1 MQRYKYSNNHLTFL
15 QLFAEN
21 ISLIGVFCHFT
32 TIFRFYTLYIWAFS
46 EWVNFYNRYVYV
58 ALKRYKQDRFPW
70 IVSTIFYTFAK
81 YLMR

>member
-21 ISLIGVFCHFT
+21 VSLIGVFCHFT
-32 TIFRFYTLYIWAFS
+32 AIFRFYTLYIKAFS

-58 ALKRYKQDRFPW
+58 ALKRYKQDRVAW
-70 IVSTIFYTFAK
+70 IVSSIFYTFAK
-81 YLMR
+81 YLMQ

>member
-21 ISLIGVFCHFT
+21 VSLIGVSCQFT
-32 TIFRFYTLYIWAFS
+32 AIFRFYTLYIGTFS
-46 EWVNFYNRYVYV
+46 EWVNFYNRYVCI
-58 ALKRYKQDRFPW
+58 ALKRYKQDRITCF
-70 IVSTIFYTFAK
+70 VSTIFYTFAK

>member
-32 TIFRFYTLYIWAFS
+32 TIFRFYTLYIWVFS
-46 EWVNFYNRYVYV
+46 EWVNFYNRYAHV
-58 ALKRYKQDRFPW
+58 ALKRYKQDGVAW

-81 YLMR
+81 CLMQ